1 MAKEGQ
7 SGKTAFSQGG
17 ANGPN
22 KLEGL
27 VGYGNLK
34 PGLMQFFIFSSSH
47 PPMAEWLS
55 VKHLSLS
62 WQLSLFHCDA
72 AGKKALVIKCKGKEL
87 HGDLIVDKG
96 PNYRPC
102 AMSFPN

>member
-17 ANGPN
+17 VNGPN

-34 PGLMQFFIFSSSH
+34 PGPTQYLQFSFSDHQCLKGYWSKIYH
-47 PPMAEWLS
+47 
-55 VKHLSLS
+55 LS
-62 WQLSLFHCDA
+62 WQLSLINCDV

-87 HGDLIVDKG
+87 HGDLVVDKG
-96 PNYRPC
+96 TN
-102 AMSFPN
+102 